1 MSRSY
6 SNDPE
11 PVVSQKMVGLF
22 VVAGADVILLVVLLA
37 AVDVTSWTAALGISG
52 FILAVFGAWTL
63 LRWWRL
69 RPERDEDTD
78 EKESE
83 TSGEESPLETL
94 KARYAAGE
102 LSDEEF
108 ESKLDRL
115 LGSDEEFEAAVRA
128 RESEHSGRE
137 TQMLTDE
144 SK

>member
-11 PVVSQKMVGLF
+11 PVVSQKMIGLF
-22 VVAGADVILLVVLLA
+22 IVAGADVILLVVLLA
-37 AVDVTSWTAALGISG
+37 AVGVTSWTAALGISG
-52 FILAVFGAWTL
+52 FILAVFGAWVL
-63 LRWWRL
+63 FRWWQL
-69 RPERDEDTD
+69 RPDTAEDE
-78 EKESE
+78 ESE
-83 TSGEESPLETL
+83 RERSEEESPLETL

-128 RESEHSGRE
+128 RESEEDGRE
-137 TQMLTDE
+137 TKMLTDE
-144 SK
+144 NR